1 MKNKISS
8 QKIAQTNIT
17 KSQKNGLSGIN
28 KTPIALC
35 MTTAILMLGHPSAM
49 AENHYRVTIDKDTV
63 LNAHDRA
70 VEVTLGEGVSL
81 TLKDEAKIQETKI
94 ETGKTVALH
103 DKSSAQNIHVQGGHL
118 HLYGNEH
125 GEAAIAENIHISS
138 GGVTV
143 STTATISD
151 TVIESKTLD
160 QIAPPVMFL
169 SNNSNARDTKVY
181 EGGELFVRGFP
192 ISENDKGV
200 TLENTQV
207 VGKLSLQSDVT
218 LEGKTEFLPTS
229 VLETKGHGIRNNG
242 ELIFGSNDDTNINAI
257 IDGLGSLSKE
267 GRTTL
272 TLFGERDDK
281 SPDFSY
287 SGDTNINDGTL
298 KLSNAQFLKSKIN
311 GQQDTQLILENT
323 TLTTT
328 IQGGNLLIGENS
340 VWNMTGNSNISDL
353 VISQTSTINLSPTGI
368 GNKLVING
376 DYISKYGTLLFQTEL
391 EGDNS
396 ITDHILIKGNT
407 AGHTRIRIVNS
418 HGNGA
423 ETKVGIPLIE
433 VLGIS
438 DGVFEQL
445 GRSKAG
451 AFEYKLGR
459 GEGDRNKNW
468 YLRSSF
474 ADYDAGNKELADAKP
489 DNNTPQDQKPSGN
502 ELFNFIV
509 NNGLKIVDDYTTSS
523 KEPENIL
530 NHDTPQSTDTKSY
543 VEDSNIIDVNELT
556 ILADHPIEN
565 VDQTK
570 LITNKIKTN
579 SPLLNTAEL
588 TVGPHYPDENMDAV
602 NTTAVNDQNGT
613 LSAPPVVSATVGVP
627 TAAKS
632 VSSAP
637 VSQPQVYAPE
647 NGSYIANIVMARN
660 MFNTRL
666 EDRTGSYQYKD
677 AISGQWQ
684 TASMWMHTQGGK
696 DNFGQAIEQLDVHGK
711 YYSVQLGM
719 DIIQAGNGRIGMLAG
734 LGRATN
740 HSRSNVTGYYAN
752 GAVSG
757 YNLGVY
763 ASWLPDQQDN
773 TGFYF
778 DTLAQYSW
786 FNNTVN
792 GQEQAEDKYK
802 SSGFTTSI
810 ESGYTF
816 KMATTSQLSY
826 FIQPNAQMT
835 LQGIQTQTHKT
846 AYGESISDG
855 NKGHLVTRI
864 GAKTYL
870 QAIDGV
876 ESQFTPFFAIN
887 WRHQNQNTGAII
899 SGQRVESK
907 SKNSTEFQIGV
918 ESKIEQQLHVWATID
933 YQMGRYNDKNANAVA
948 GIKYHF

>member
-1 MKNKISS
+1 MKNKIKS
-8 QKIAQTNIT
+8 QTIT
-17 KSQKNGLSGIN
+17 QENVKNSQKNGLSGIN

-49 AENHYRVTIDKDTV
+49 ADNYYREDINNDTV
-63 LNAHDRA
+63 LNAYDRA
-70 VEVTLGEGVSL
+70 VEVTLGEGVWL
-81 TLKDEAKIQETKI
+81 TLRDETQIQETKI
-94 ETGKTVALH
+94 EAGRTVSLH
-103 DKSSAQNIHVQGGHL
+103 DKSSAKHIRVQGGQLQL
-118 HLYGNEH
+118 HGNEH
-125 GEAAIAENIHISS
+125 GEAAIAEDIYIYS
-138 GGVTV
+138 GGVSV

-151 TVIESKTLD
+151 TVIEPKPLD
-160 QIAPPVMFL
+160 KSAPPVLYL
-169 SNNSNARDTKVY
+169 SNDSNALDTKVY
-181 EGGELFVRGFP
+181 KGGELFVQGSQ
-192 ISENDKGV
+192 ITQDEKGV

-207 VGKLSLQSDVT
+207 AGELRLRSDVT
-218 LEGKTEFLPTS
+218 LTGKTDFLPTS
-229 VLETKGHGIRNNG
+229 TLETKGHLIRNQG
-242 ELIFGSNDDTNINAI
+242 ELIFDINNDTNINAS
-257 IDGLGSLSKE
+257 IDGLGSLTKE
-267 GRTTL
+267 GKVTL
-272 TLFGERDDK
+272 TLFGKDK
-281 SPDFSY
+281 SKGHILSPDFVY
-287 SGDTNINDGTL
+287 EGDTNINDGTL
-298 KLSNAQFLKSKIN
+298 KLSNAIFLKSKIN
-311 GQQDTQLILENT
+311 GQQDTQLVLEKT
-323 TLTTT
+323 TLTTA

-340 VWNMTGNSNISDL
+340 VWNMTKNSNINDL
-353 VISQTSTINLSPTGI
+353 ILSKTSTINLSPTEI
-368 GNKLVING
+368 GNKLIIDGNYAG
-376 DYISKYGTLLFQTEL
+376 KYGTLLFQTEL

-396 ITDHILIKGNT
+396 ITDHILIKGDT
-407 AGHTRIRIVNS
+407 AGYSRVRIVNS

-423 ETKVGIPLIE
+423 ETKIGIPLIE

-445 GRSKAG
+445 GRNKAG

-459 GEGDRNKNW
+459 GEGERHKNW
-468 YLRSSF
+468 YLRSSL
-474 ADYDAGNKELADAKP
+474 ADYDAGQT
-489 DNNTPQDQKPSGN
+489 TP
-502 ELFNFIV
+502 I
-509 NNGLKIVDDYTTSS
+509 
-523 KEPENIL
+523 
-530 NHDTPQSTDTKSY
+530 
-543 VEDSNIIDVNELT
+543 
-556 ILADHPIEN
+556 A
-565 VDQTK
+565 TK
-570 LITNKIKTN
+570 LTEHA
-579 SPLLNTAEL
+579 SSDEAR
-588 TVGPHYPDENMDAV
+588 PDAPVVPAV
-602 NTTAVNDQNGT
+602 
-613 LSAPPVVSATVGVP
+613 PVVSTAAVMPTATVVP
-627 TAAKS
+627 TAT
-632 VSSAP
+632 VAP
-637 VSQPQVYAPE
+637 AAAVVPTATVVPAAAVVPAPASQPQVYAPE

-660 MFNTRL
+660 LFNTRL
-666 EDRTGSYQYKD
+666 EDRTGSYQYQD

-696 DNFGQAIEQLDVHGK
+696 NNFGQAVEQLDVHGK

-719 DIIQAGNGRIGMLAG
+719 DVIQAGNGRLGMLAG

-763 ASWLPDQQDN
+763 ASWLPEQQDN

-792 GQEQAEDKYK
+792 GQEQVEDKYK

-816 KMATTSQLSY
+816 KMATTNQLNY
-826 FIQPNAQMT
+826 FVQPNAQLT

-846 AYGESISDG
+846 VYGESISDS
-855 NKGHLVTRI
+855 NKGHMVTRI

-870 QAIDGV
+870 QTVDSAD
-876 ESQFTPFFAIN
+876 SQFTPFFAIN

-899 SGQRVESK
+899 SGQRVENK